1 MVAVSDWQYLTP
13 QDYLDWEEKQA
24 IKYEYIDGRV
34 FAMTGGTI
42 PHNDLAVNLTTAL
55 KNHLRGKGCKVLMTD
70 AKVGVSE
77 RGPFHYPDVMVT
89 CDERD
94 KRAIR
99 AIYFPCLIVEVIS
112 PSTEAKDR
120 GKKFQNYRRISTLKE
135 YVLVSSEQKFIECF
149 RLNERGVWE
158 LYTYSESE
166 EVELKSVNFCCPIDE
181 VYEDVTLEAALEVS
195 D

>member
-1 MVAVSDWQYLTP
+1 MVTVPDRQYLTP
-13 QDYLDWEEKQA
+13 QDYLDWEEQQS
-24 IKYEYIDGRV
+24 IKYEYIDGEV

-55 KNHLRGKGCKVLMTD
+55 KNHRRGKGCKVSMAD
-70 AKVGVSE
+70 AKVGISE

-94 KRAIR
+94 RRAIR
-99 AIYFPCLIVEVIS
+99 VIYYPCLIVEVLS

-135 YVLVSSEQKFIECF
+135 YVLISSEQKFIECF
-149 RLNERGVWE
+149 RLNEKGIWE
-158 LYTYSESE
+158 LYTYSEGD
-166 EVELKSVNFCCPIDE
+166 EVELKSVDFRCPIE
-181 VYEDVTLEAALEVS
+181 LVYEDVILEAVEE
-195 D
+195 DEE